1 MEVFKQDTNMTCFLF
16 LKDDSGSSVE
26 NRVRGLEWK
35 QSSGLGGH
43 CDNPGSEERRVGRE
57 GREEEEE
64 DRREAGGGPHSYS
77 EGKVSRACYGP
88 DTGYEREG
96 GAKGNPKISSSS
108 KCRALRL
115 EREVCPSHVH
125 SESVIGLCTD
135 TTMRMAF

>member
-1 MEVFKQDTNMTCFLF
+1 MRRSHWRLLNTDTNMTFLF
-16 LKDDSGSSVE
+16 LKDDSGSWVE

-64 DRREAGGGPHSYS
+64 DRRETGGGPHSYS
-77 EGKVSRACYGP
+77 EGKVSKVCYGP

-96 GAKGNPKISSSS
+96 GTKDNPKISRSS
-108 KCRALRL
+108 KCCALRL
-115 EREVCPSHVH
+115 DREVCPLRIHY
-125 SESVIGLCTD
+125 ESVI
-135 TTMRMAF
+135 